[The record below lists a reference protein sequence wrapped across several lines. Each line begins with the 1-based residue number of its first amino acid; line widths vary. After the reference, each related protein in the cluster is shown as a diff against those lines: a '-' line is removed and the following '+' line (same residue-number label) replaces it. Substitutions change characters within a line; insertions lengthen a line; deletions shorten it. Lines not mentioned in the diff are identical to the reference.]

1 MSNTEREVRVRR
13 LEHRDDRSGFRSGNI
28 DLDRFFQRYAGQNQ
42 FRHHVG
48 TTYVAVQGDHIT
60 GFVTVSSGEMV
71 AEKLAKRLRKRLP
84 AYPLPILRLARLA
97 VDERFQGHGIGRLL
111 LRAMLELA
119 LEMRDRVGCI
129 GVVVDAKPDAAEFYS
144 TLGFTAVE
152 LISGSL
158 GDRPEPIAMFL
169 PIGQIAAAVK
179 EATD

>member
-1 MSNTEREVRVRR
+1 MSNAEHEVRVRR
-13 LEHRDDRSGFRSGNI
+13 LEPRDDRSGFRSGNI

-71 AEKLAKRLRKRLP
+71 AEKLTKSLRKHLP

-111 LRAMLELA
+111 LRAMLDLA

-129 GVVVDAKPDAAEFYS
+129 GVVVDAKPDAVDFYS
-144 TLGFTAVE
+144 TLGFKPVE

-158 GDRPEPIAMFL
+158 GDRPEPVAMFL